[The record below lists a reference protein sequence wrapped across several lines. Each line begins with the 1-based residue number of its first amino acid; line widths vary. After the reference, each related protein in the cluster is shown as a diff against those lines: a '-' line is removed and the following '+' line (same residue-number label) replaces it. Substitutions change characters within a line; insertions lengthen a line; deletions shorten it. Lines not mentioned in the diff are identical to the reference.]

1 MRRPA
6 RAGACHRVIAGTD
19 DPRMSTAIAIVD
31 AARALPPV
39 ALERLRFAGFPITE
53 TTSFPPAPAAHC
65 WTYVTL
71 NAEIAL
77 SWATSPALRQL
88 AGSSRTRISIDG
100 QWLWWALRRKY
111 PQQPLHKLSGSDL
124 IHTLATHCHEHGL
137 RLLLLGS
144 TPALN
149 ARAVH
154 ALQQPRPGL
163 AVAGFAPPQ
172 RGAELAGR
180 EALRVDALTAI
191 AAFRPDYVVL
201 GLGAAKE
208 HALAQA
214 IAPALDGRVRGLLC
228 FGGAIDLA
236 SGRVRRAP
244 RWCQVL
250 GLEGPYRVLQ
260 QPQRLWR
267 LLRVLRI
274 LPLLT
279 RGSY

>member
-1 MRRPA
+1 MGRPA
-6 RAGACHRVIAGTD
+6 WPGMRAWVIAATEH
-19 DPRMSTAIAIVD
+19 PHMSTAVALVD
-31 AARALPPV
+31 AGRALPP
-39 ALERLRFAGFPITE
+39 AEPARLRFAGFPITE

-77 SWATSPALRQL
+77 SWPDSPALRQL
-88 AGSSRTRISIDG
+88 AGSPRARFSIDG

-111 PQQPLHKLSGSDL
+111 PQQALRKLSGSDL
-124 IHTLATHCHEHGL
+124 IHTLASHCHEQGL

-163 AVAGFAPPQ
+163 AVAGYAPPQ
-172 RGAELAGR
+172 RGPELAGR
-180 EALRVDALTAI
+180 EALRTDALSAI
-191 AAFRPDYVVL
+191 AAFQPDYVVL
-201 GLGAAKE
+201 GFGAAKE

-244 RWCQVL
+244 RWCQAI
-250 GLEGPYRVLQ
+250 GLEGPYRVWQ
-260 QPQRLWR
+260 QPQRLGR

-274 LPLLT
+274 LPLLV